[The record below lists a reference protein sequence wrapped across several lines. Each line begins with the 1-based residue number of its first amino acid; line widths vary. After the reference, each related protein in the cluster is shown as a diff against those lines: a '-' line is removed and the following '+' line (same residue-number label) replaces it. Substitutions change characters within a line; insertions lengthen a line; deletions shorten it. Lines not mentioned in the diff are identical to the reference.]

1 MALFELKQDYG
12 NEVEGL
18 PPPPTFK
25 DCAAADIDTVFFNGN
40 EHADRHIIDGKDVL
54 VVIVEGGTR
63 EDETMS
69 NVRYNA
75 GTMTIEVDSLDDVSA
90 VLGDLRKKTPAVAKV
105 AINATARQARKLMIA
120 EAKARYAVNSAG
132 KRHLSDLVQRKKASN
147 SSLSAELRI
156 ASYRNDLGYFQ
167 TRPNRPFMGHD
178 VAQAPEYFTARVLKT
193 SPMKALTGKGR
204 LSKGFLV
211 EFKSGHVGMVQ
222 RIVGTGRFHYT
233 VRSGAPSTSDKMQTM
248 GSPSAA
254 AMHSTIWPEVEP
266 EVELFLAAK
275 LTERA
280 EQVLARAKRK
290 A

>member
-1 MALFELKQDYG
+1 
-12 NEVEGL
+12 
-18 PPPPTFK
+18 
-25 DCAAADIDTVFFNGN
+25 
-40 EHADRHIIDGKDVL
+40 
-54 VVIVEGGTR
+54 
-63 EDETMS
+63 MS

-75 GTMTIEVDSLDDVSA
+75 GTMTIEVDGLDDVSA

-132 KRHLSDLVQRKKASN
+132 KRNLSDLVQRKKASN

-193 SPMKALTGKGR
+193 SPMKPLTGKGR

-233 VRSGAPSTSDKMQTM
+233 VRSGAPSTSDEMQTM

>member
-1 MALFELKQDYG
+1 
-12 NEVEGL
+12 
-18 PPPPTFK
+18 
-25 DCAAADIDTVFFNGN
+25 
-40 EHADRHIIDGKDVL
+40 
-54 VVIVEGGTR
+54 
-63 EDETMS
+63 MS

-75 GTMTIEVDSLDDVSA
+75 GTMTIEVDGLDDVSA

-132 KRHLSDLVQRKKASN
+132 KR
-147 SSLSAELRI
+147 
-156 ASYRNDLGYFQ
+156 
-167 TRPNRPFMGHD
+167 
-178 VAQAPEYFTARVLKT
+178 
-193 SPMKALTGKGR
+193 
-204 LSKGFLV
+204 FLV

>member
-1 MALFELKQDYG
+1 M
-12 NEVEGL
+12 
-18 PPPPTFK
+18 
-25 DCAAADIDTVFFNGN
+25 
-40 EHADRHIIDGKDVL
+40 
-54 VVIVEGGTR
+54 
-63 EDETMS
+63 
-69 NVRYNA
+69 
-75 GTMTIEVDSLDDVSA
+75 SA

-193 SPMKALTGKGR
+193 SPMKPLTGKGR

-222 RIVGTGRFHYT
+222 RIWARGASTHRAQRRTEHQRQDADYGQPQRGGDALDHLAG
-233 VRSGAPSTSDKMQTM
+233 SGAGGGAVPGGKADRAGRAGLSTGKR
-248 GSPSAA
+248 
-254 AMHSTIWPEVEP
+254 
-266 EVELFLAAK
+266 
-275 LTERA
+275 ERR
-280 EQVLARAKRK
+280 EDMKKR
-290 A
+290 